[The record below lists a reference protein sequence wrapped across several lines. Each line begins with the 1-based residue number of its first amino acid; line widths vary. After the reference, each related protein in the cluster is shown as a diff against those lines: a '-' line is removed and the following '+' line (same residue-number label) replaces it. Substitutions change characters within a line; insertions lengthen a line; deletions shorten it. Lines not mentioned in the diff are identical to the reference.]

1 MVLAVAVLPDT
12 GPSVR
17 AKDVGWGLDAG
28 WGAQREAGRPQR
40 HGGSFLAAPSCVQEP
55 SPAGVPVAIWDSY

>member
-1 MVLAVAVLPDT
+1 MVLAVAVLPDA

-17 AKDVGWGLDAG
+17 AKDVGWGLGAG

-55 SPAGVPVAIWDSY
+55 SPAGVPVAIWDSH